1 MMKKNLLLLKGL
13 LKHQRKKTIDMLT
26 SISKNLYIDKLADI
40 VSERNYTYH
49 PEKFFRIKKVK
60 NTVLWPYVSSDITRR
75 TFYKKCCK
83 R

>member
-13 LKHQRKKTIDMLT
+13 LQHQRKKTIDMLT

-40 VSERNYTYH
+40 VSKRNYTYH
-49 PEKFFRIKKVK
+49 PEEVFLIKKVK
-60 NTVLWPYVSSDITRR
+60 NTVPWSYVSSDITRR
-75 TFYKKCCK
+75 TFYKKYCK